1 MNGKQASQINNLCA
15 ESRHFN
21 GRHNNVRWKSQTMI
35 IFHKASFTASSQKRT
50 EQTCFCEQALLLTGC
65 FPLAFKRND
74 WKRETFYSSS
84 STLSPSV
91 KKKAKWQ
98 NHQANTKQTVV
109 FAGQLRIVLLKIG
122 FENIGCRWKKKKH
135 MAVSLFSQTAPVVG
149 SICQASKTKRLRWA
163 SQLLPAAERGRVRID
178 GRVGEKM

>member
-1 MNGKQASQINNLCA
+1 MDDITTWDESHRPWLYFIRHHLQHLLRNGQNRLVFASRPCYWLGA
-15 ESRHFN
+15 
-21 GRHNNVRWKSQTMI
+21 
-35 IFHKASFTASSQKRT
+35 
-50 EQTCFCEQALLLTGC
+50 
-65 FPLAFKRND
+65 FPWPSN
-74 WKRETFYSSS
+74 ETIG
-84 STLSPSV
+84 SV
-91 KKKAKWQ
+91 KHFIHHPLHSRQVWEKKTKWQ

-135 MAVSLFSQTAPVVG
+135 MAVSLFSQAAPVVG

>member
-1 MNGKQASQINNLCA
+1 MDGKQASQINNLCA

-91 KKKAKWQ
+91 KKKKTKWQ

-122 FENIGCRWKKKKH
+122 FENIGCRWKKKKNTWLCPFFPRQH
-135 MAVSLFSQTAPVVG
+135 PSWARFARQAKQRDYAEHLSCFLQQSEAVFA
-149 SICQASKTKRLRWA
+149 
-163 SQLLPAAERGRVRID
+163 
-178 GRVGEKM
+178 